1 MFFNKHSNS
10 KTKCGKKP
18 KAATYKYT
26 QIVSKINT
34 IHQKLYPRKKLCAC
48 FFSKIL
54 YYCRVTKNRN
64 IHKNSYNRGEIT
76 MKKTIIAAVIIAAAI
91 AGAFAIL
98 RKPDTPAQQTV
109 FRFAGQSAPNSP
121 ATKFMQDI
129 SKEIAEKTNNRVILK
144 VYPANQL
151 GNYSVVTPELMKGT
165 IDFSCQSIA
174 TDFDKRLE
182 ILYTNGYISSYEDA
196 KKTFAADGWMTKQ
209 LDKCLNEA
217 GIKMLGCYIEG
228 FIGIASKKPLN
239 DPLNPKVDKG
249 VLTRIPNMLSFELG
263 AKAMGFRPVTIPY
276 SDVYQSMQTGVCDA
290 ADGYPTYAAY
300 TILGDVMKYWYNT
313 MYSVEYLGILA
324 SEKAWQKISPEDQKI
339 IAEICAKHTAKGL
352 EEAEANDKQAMEL
365 MKKRGIQ
372 VFTYSKE
379 ELKALHDAN
388 VASWGELAKRGVDQ
402 KLMTEF
408 IEHFK

>member
-1 MFFNKHSNS
+1 
-10 KTKCGKKP
+10 
-18 KAATYKYT
+18 
-26 QIVSKINT
+26 
-34 IHQKLYPRKKLCAC
+34 
-48 FFSKIL
+48 
-54 YYCRVTKNRN
+54 
-64 IHKNSYNRGEIT
+64 